1 MIKNESGMDFILDNY
16 SYIMEDDT
24 FYKKMSSKF
33 GTKDVDFIIKRKN
46 KLLFVEA
53 KTSSPQELEDYISDI
68 VVKFIDSLFIFTG
81 IVLNRKNTQST
92 IITSE
97 MNKISHLKGSMQL
110 VLIIK
115 NAEELHLRPIRDLLQ
130 SKLRKI
136 IKMYSLE
143 PSVIVMNET
152 QSREK
157 NFIQ

>member
-1 MIKNESGMDFILDNY
+1 MIKNESDMNFILDSY
-16 SYIMEDDT
+16 SYIMEDDI

-53 KTSSPQELEDYISDI
+53 KRSSPQELKDYIAEI

-81 IVLNRKNTQST
+81 IILNRKNTQSS
-92 IITSE
+92 IITQD
-97 MNKISHLKGSMQL
+97 MNKINHLKGSIQL

-115 NAEELHLRPIRDLLQ
+115 NAEESHLRPISYLLQ
-130 SKLRKI
+130 KKLRKI

-143 PSVIVMNET
+143 TSVIVMNEALA
-152 QSREK
+152 RNK
-157 NFIQ
+157 RFIQ

>member
-1 MIKNESGMDFILDNY
+1 MIKNESGMNFILDNY
-16 SYIMEDDT
+16 SYVMEDDT
-24 FYKKMSSKF
+24 FYRKMSSKF

-53 KTSSPQELEDYISDI
+53 KTSSPQELEDYIADI

-115 NAEELHLRPIRDLLQ
+115 NAEELHLRPIRDSLQ

-143 PSVIVMNET
+143 SSVLVMNEAL
-152 QSREK
+152 SRKK

>member
-1 MIKNESGMDFILDNY
+1 MIKNESGMNFILDNY

-33 GTKDVDFIIKRKN
+33 KTKDVDFIIKREN

-53 KTSSPQELEDYISDI
+53 KTSSPRELEDYIAEV

-81 IVLNRKNTQST
+81 IILNKKNTQSS
-92 IITSE
+92 IITAE

-115 NAEELHLRPIRDLLQ
+115 NAEKSHLRPIRDLLQ
-130 SKLRKI
+130 SKLQKI

-143 PSVIVMNET
+143 SSIIVMNEA
-152 QSREK
+152 QSRGK